1 MFLLS
6 IKKHYYALIFSSHLW
21 VALSAM
27 YGKVL
32 VLLMV
37 AFCLTEVLDNKVRP
51 LTFQVRLFSLK
62 LVSSSAI
69 LETIKKSIFQLSGSF
84 FKILKSRVQ
93 IPVSLKLSFVSSFYI
108 CSSLLPQ
115 FYTHSADSGIL
126 TRTATTRFYLCPTE
140 AIHAVSWPNVN
151 GNALLKLFDRW
162 RLLSHSKS
170 VSFRLMSAICW
181 WFKTLQ
187 PIGTAI

>member
-62 LVSSSAI
+62 LVSSSFICDAI
-69 LETIKKSIFQLSGSF
+69 GKSIFQLSGSF
-84 FKILKSRVQ
+84 FKILKSWVQ
-93 IPVSLKLSFVSSFYI
+93 ILFSF
-108 CSSLLPQ
+108 LLP
-115 FYTHSADSGIL
+115 FV
-126 TRTATTRFYLCPTE
+126 LCLFLLNSCFDFSLINQTIVLYRIVK
-140 AIHAVSWPNVN
+140 AKL
-151 GNALLKLFDRW
+151 ALL
-162 RLLSHSKS
+162 
-170 VSFRLMSAICW
+170 C
-181 WFKTLQ
+181 
-187 PIGTAI
+187 